1 MTQPATDSDFEQ
13 LGLSVPNDADY
24 VALARFAAG
33 IVAARASFSMEE
45 LQDLQLAVDELYTSS
60 GAARHG
66 ASASIDLERSGLEVR
81 IALAVGPSPADSS
94 LSQSSGPSPDEE
106 LSAHLLSALVDD
118 HGSSVDERGAST
130 FWLRKTHRP

>member
-1 MTQPATDSDFEQ
+1 MQPVTERDFEQ
-13 LGLSVPNDADY
+13 LGLNVPNDADY

-60 GAARHG
+60 GAAGHG
-66 ASASIDLERSGLEVR
+66 ASANIDLERSGFEVR
-81 IALAVGPSPADSS
+81 IALAVAPSAAPPSPSES
-94 LSQSSGPSPDEE
+94 NGLSPDEE
-106 LSAHLLSALVDD
+106 LAAQLLSALVDD
-118 HGSSVDERGAST
+118 HGSSVDERGSTT